1 MAVYSGITDKEFDAL
16 LVTILEGMTAAEL
29 LSLEGVYEIV
39 AEYYN
44 NEILDMWEAKQDGE

>member
-1 MAVYSGITDKEFDAL
+1 MAGYSGITDKEFDAL